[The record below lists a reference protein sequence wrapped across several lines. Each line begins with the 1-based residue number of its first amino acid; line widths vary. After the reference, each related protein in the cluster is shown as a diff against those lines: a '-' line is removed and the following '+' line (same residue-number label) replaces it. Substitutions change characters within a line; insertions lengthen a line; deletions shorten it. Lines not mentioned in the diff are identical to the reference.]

1 MDDGKMI
8 HYGPDGRKTGES
20 WVIVAGAPGGIG
32 EVIGYLLFGVLGLFL
47 LFFILMD
54 KFSVLELGVEIFFY
68 ICAFRY
74 FIKRRRYKR
83 TGNEADRPSKFLRRS
98 TKILI
103 VLGLLYL
110 ALSVLSYLVAIIA
123 RYSA

>member
-1 MDDGKMI
+1 MDYSKTI

-20 WVIVAGAPGGIG
+20 WVVPGGIG
-32 EVIGYLLFGVLGLFL
+32 EKIDYLLFGILGLFL
-47 LFFILMD
+47 LVFILMD
-54 KFSVLELGVEIFFY
+54 KFPVLELGVEIFFY